1 MLNSFAFMSYRSE
14 IPWIGRLA
22 RELRRHGIG
31 NELWIV
37 DPIERDVAEAQGD
50 AFDAIVDLRGDWRR
64 PAANQHQP
72 PDPNVLAAAAQLE
85 EELGFGPFLHREAS
99 VDRMLTGVNQLE
111 LPPLGL
117 AHRWVWEDVCR
128 LSTTIA
134 ETVRGRLQNG
144 PPRAVVAEPSM
155 FSARLVARVV
165 AAEGVPFLGPMNLPY
180 LPGRIQFAEGLEG
193 QWSECIETY
202 AALEHAPPP
211 DAAAAHARK
220 TLTAIRAGSTLVVP
234 RDSVSNYLDSPRE
247 RFGPRRVL
255 NLAADWRVARTPDAV
270 SSPHSTYPDLLR
282 PANRLARKARRRLL
296 RDAFDREATSTLPG
310 GRYAAYFIHS
320 QPEVT
325 VEGWAHEFQ
334 DQVATIRNIAAAL
347 PADLPLVVKEHRVQA
362 GWRDPSF
369 YKELHS
375 VPGVLVLSDAVPSSD
390 VIRGA
395 EMVFTLTGTISIEAM
410 CLGVPAVLFGSVY
423 YEHFDG
429 VERVMSWEHLREVV
443 ARRHTFKPASD
454 ESCLRALAA
463 RWLASRVGGWESG
476 GRSPADA
483 AVTAQTL
490 IDEVAAMSTAK
501 PV

>member
-1 MLNSFAFMSYRSE
+1 
-14 IPWIGRLA
+14 
-22 RELRRHGIG
+22 
-31 NELWIV
+31 
-37 DPIERDVAEAQGD
+37 
-50 AFDAIVDLRGDWRR
+50 
-64 PAANQHQP
+64 
-72 PDPNVLAAAAQLE
+72 
-85 EELGFGPFLHREAS
+85 
-99 VDRMLTGVNQLE
+99 
-111 LPPLGL
+111 
-117 AHRWVWEDVCR
+117 
-128 LSTTIA
+128 
-134 ETVRGRLQNG
+134 
-144 PPRAVVAEPSM
+144 M

-211 DAAAAHARK
+211 GAATAHARK

-282 PANRLARKARRRLL
+282 PASRLARKARRRLL

-443 ARRHTFKPASD
+443 ARRHTFQAGQRRELPTRPR
-454 ESCLRALAA
+454 CPL
-463 RWLASRVGGWESG
+463 VGVPGRRLG
-476 GRSPADA
+476 VGRSLACRRRGDGADA
-483 AVTAQTL
+483 HRRGRRDVDREASVIGNTYSAREAPSRL
-490 IDEVAAMSTAK
+490 CGPFGAHISRGRSHAWS
-501 PV
+501 